1 MANETHKIKLLV
13 LWDILCKYTDE
24 THHLNTDEIIKMLA
38 DKGINVSRKILSQDI
53 ALLNDSGYEILSYKK
68 KYYYYYVVN
77 RPFDTAEI
85 IMLSDVVKASKLTP
99 TQKNMVIDKLFGML
113 CSGIAAEIS
122 PYVISTDKYR
132 HGNSSI
138 IYSVD
143 AIEQAIKGNK
153 KVSFLYFDYDEKHT
167 KIHRKGGN
175 RYYANPVGMV
185 WNRDNYYLLC
195 FTNGHDDMVTY
206 RLDKMEDVK
215 VETYEREPHDEYE
228 LFNTEEYRKQVFSM
242 FGGEPQ
248 KVTLTFTKDMISEIF
263 DRFGDDLHIRKGVDE
278 TFSADV
284 TVQVS
289 KPFFVW
295 LVGTLGKV
303 KIKSPSCVKTEFD
316 NFTSEIIKSYCK

>member
-1 MANETHKIKLLV
+1 MANEAHKIKLLV

-122 PYVISTDKYR
+122 PYVISTNKYR

-248 KVTLTFTKDMISEIF
+248 KVTLEFTKDMISEMF
-263 DRFGDDLHIRKGVDE
+263 DRFGDDLHIHKGTDE
-278 TFSADV
+278 KFSASV
-284 TVQVS
+284 TVQIS
-289 KPFFVW
+289 KTLFAW
-295 LVGTLGKV
+295 IVGTQGKV
-303 KIKSPSCVKTEFD
+303 KILSPCKVKNGFAEFVAK
-316 NFTSEIIKSYCK
+316 IKEEY

>member
-1 MANETHKIKLLV
+1 MNITTE
-13 LWDILCKYTDE
+13 
-24 THHLNTDEIIKMLA
+24 
-38 DKGINVSRKILSQDI
+38 
-53 ALLNDSGYEILSYKK
+53 
-68 KYYYYYVVN
+68 
-77 RPFDTAEI
+77 
-85 IMLSDVVKASKLTP
+85 
-99 TQKNMVIDKLFGML
+99 
-113 CSGIAAEIS
+113 
-122 PYVISTDKYR
+122 
-132 HGNSSI
+132 
-138 IYSVD
+138 
-143 AIEQAIKGNK
+143 NK
-153 KVSFLYFDYDEKHT
+153 KQKALELMKTLDIYKPY
-167 KIHRKGGN
+167 
-175 RYYANPVGMV
+175 
-185 WNRDNYYLLC
+185 
-195 FTNGHDDMVTY
+195 MVTY

-295 LVGTLGKV
+295 IVGTLGKV